1 MNRLP
6 DWQTRFSDFGKARA
20 RMPFA
25 WGSND
30 CCSFAAA
37 SVQAITGRNPMAG
50 VAAYDTEAGAARL
63 ILRAG
68 NLRAL
73 ASQYL
78 GDPVPPA
85 LAAVGDVVLVINEGR
100 EALGVCNGVNVI
112 GPGPAGI
119 DVLGI
124 DAAIAAWKV

>member
-6 DWQTRFSDFGKARA
+6 DWQTRFAEFGRARA
-20 RMPFA
+20 RMSFA

-37 SVQAITGRNPMAG
+37 AVEAITGRNPMAG
-50 VAAYDTEAGAARL
+50 VTPYDSEAAAARL

-68 NLRAL
+68 GLRDL
-73 ASQYL
+73 ASEYL
-78 GDPVPPA
+78 GAPVPPA
-85 LAAVGDVVLVINEGR
+85 FAGVGDVVLVVNEGR
-100 EALGVCNGVNVI
+100 EALGICNGVNVV
-112 GPGPAGI
+112 GPGPAGM

-124 DAAIAAWKV
+124 DAAIAAWKI